1 MTPGEAVARL
11 DALDSSPAPE
21 FTSTGSVGLD
31 LALGTGG
38 YPLGRVSE
46 IYGEAFCGK
55 TTIALSAIPAMQKLG
70 TVAYVPLT
78 NDFNPGYARR
88 IGIDVSRLMVVSA
101 PVWGSL
107 WDSCPADFVVLDS
120 LSSQEQ
126 SQAILP
132 YLGGRTVLAVSQV
145 RAAIGDTFR
154 SSTGGYARNVS
165 VKVRLSKSGPHVL
178 ATIRES
184 PYRPYYHGATF
195 SLNDSGIDH
204 AAEVLDL
211 AVQAGLVATQSGR
224 YTYAGEYLGHGR
236 TAALEAL
243 AGRTEALELQL
254 RGASPRN

>member
-1 MTPGEAVARL
+1 MARL
-11 DALDSSPAPE
+11 DALDSPAPE
-21 FTSTGSVGLD
+21 FVSTGSVGLD

-55 TTIALSAIPAMQKLG
+55 TTLALSAIPAMQKLG
-70 TVAYVPLT
+70 TVGYVPLDG
-78 NDFNPGYARR
+78 DFNPGYARR
-88 IGIDVSRLMVVSA
+88 IGVDVDRLVVT
-101 PVWGSL
+101 PVLPWNSGPVRF
-107 WDSCPADFVVLDS
+107 WVVDS
-120 LSSQEQ
+120 LSHWQQ
-126 SQAILP
+126 GNTHLFQQGA
-132 YLGGRTVLAVSQV
+132 TVLVVSQV
-145 RAAIGDTFR
+145 RSAINDPYR
-154 SSTGGYARNVS
+154 STTGGLVPDAH

-243 AGRTEALELQL
+243 AGRTEALERQL
-254 RGASPRN
+254 RGAGPRK